1 MRHVT
6 VYTTDKEYQHFIE
19 LTKSLNYVKKIET
32 DEEDSKEMILDNLK
46 SGLKEIKLYKKGELK
61 TTSAKDFLN
70 EL

>member
-6 VYTTDKEYQHFIE
+6 IYTTDKDYNHFVE
-19 LTKSLNYVKKIET
+19 LAKSLNYVKKIET
-32 DEEDSKEMILDNLK
+32 DDELVSETILNNIKAGLEELK
-46 SGLKEIKLYKKGELK
+46 LFNKGKLK